1 MNFVDFR
8 PLLGKLF
15 SFSFSLGRLIYLTI
29 FPSGNCYVQCGFFVV
44 VREEALPCSIL
55 FFCLGYESSFSG
67 HVLLAVLGILESS
80 QNQNMCP

>member
-44 VREEALPCSIL
+44 VREEALPCSVL
-55 FFCLGYESSFSG
+55 FYFFALDMSPASQEMFCLQF
-67 HVLLAVLGILESS
+67 
-80 QNQNMCP
+80 